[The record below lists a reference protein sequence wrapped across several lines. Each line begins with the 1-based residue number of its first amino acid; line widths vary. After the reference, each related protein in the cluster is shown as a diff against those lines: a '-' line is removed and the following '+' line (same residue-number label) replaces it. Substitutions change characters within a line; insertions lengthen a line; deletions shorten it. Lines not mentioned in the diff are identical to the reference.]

1 MERSFVF
8 VKIVIR
14 NIYECEQ
21 KKEKGRYQLQLVTP
35 IVKLTNFSIT
45 QGELIMNTFTIEF
58 KGPKDLA
65 KKIAEYNELM
75 NGAKNQPMEPE
86 PIKVELV
93 VEEPKQE
100 AKKEPKQETTLKV
113 VEEPQP
119 ERDEPVEEV
128 AEVPVTNFEGE
139 PLEVKTEKV
148 EEPAENELDVDTTEV
163 DPQVYWN
170 DFKGWLKHV
179 GAEGVKAALEVF
191 RNHGVNGKPNS
202 GDLTPEIMQ
211 ELNALMGK

>member
-14 NIYECEQ
+14 HIYECEQ

-75 NGAKNQPMEPE
+75 NPKSIEELAAK
-86 PIKVELV
+86 VA
-93 VEEPKQE
+93 EEPKKE
-100 AKKEPKQETTLKV
+100 VKPEPKKETTPKV
-113 VEEPQP
+113 VKEPQP
-119 ERDEPVEEV
+119 EPVEAKEEPAEEV
-128 AEVPVTNFEGE
+128 AEVPVTNFHGE
-139 PLEVKTEKV
+139 PVEV
-148 EEPAENELDVDTTEV
+148 EEPAETELDVETAEV

-170 DFKGWLKHV
+170 DFKDWLKHV
-179 GAEGVKAALEVF
+179 GAEGVKAALDVF
-191 RNHGVNGKPNS
+191 RNHGVNSKPNS

>member
-14 NIYECEQ
+14 HIYECEQ

-100 AKKEPKQETTLKV
+100 AKKEPKQETTPKV
-113 VEEPQP
+113 VKEPQP
-119 ERDEPVEEV
+119 ERIEVEGPVGEV
-128 AEVPVTNFEGE
+128 AEVPVTNFHGE
-139 PLEVKTEKV
+139 PVEV
-148 EEPAENELDVDTTEV
+148 EEPAETELDVETAEV

-170 DFKGWLKHV
+170 DFKDWLKHV
-179 GAEGVKAALEVF
+179 GAEGVKAALDVF

>member
-1 MERSFVF
+1 
-8 VKIVIR
+8 
-14 NIYECEQ
+14 
-21 KKEKGRYQLQLVTP
+21 
-35 IVKLTNFSIT
+35 
-45 QGELIMNTFTIEF
+45 MNTFTIEF

-75 NGAKNQPMEPE
+75 NPKSIE
-86 PIKVELV
+86 ELAVKV

-100 AKKEPKQETTLKV
+100 VKEEPKQETAPKV
-113 VEEPQP
+113 VEETKP
-119 ERDEPVEEV
+119 EPVEVVEPVEEV

-139 PLEVKTEKV
+139 PVEAKAEEVEQPTET
-148 EEPAENELDVDTTEV
+148 ELDLETAEV

-170 DFKGWLKHV
+170 DFKDWLKHV
-179 GAEGVKAALEVF
+179 GAEGVKAALDVF

>member
-1 MERSFVF
+1 
-8 VKIVIR
+8 
-14 NIYECEQ
+14 
-21 KKEKGRYQLQLVTP
+21 
-35 IVKLTNFSIT
+35 
-45 QGELIMNTFTIEF
+45 MNTFTIEF

-75 NGAKNQPMEPE
+75 NPKSIE
-86 PIKVELV
+86 ELAVKV
-93 VEEPKQE
+93 VEEPKKE
-100 AKKEPKQETTLKV
+100 VKSEPKEETTPKV

-119 ERDEPVEEV
+119 EPVKEKAELAEEV
-128 AEVPVTNFEGE
+128 TEVPVTNFDGE
-139 PLEVKTEKV
+139 PVEVKAEEV
-148 EEPAENELDVDTTEV
+148 EEPTETELDVETAEV

-170 DFKGWLKHV
+170 DFKDWLKHV
-179 GAEGVKAALEVF
+179 GAEGVKAALDVF

>member
-1 MERSFVF
+1 
-8 VKIVIR
+8 
-14 NIYECEQ
+14 
-21 KKEKGRYQLQLVTP
+21 
-35 IVKLTNFSIT
+35 
-45 QGELIMNTFTIEF
+45 MNTFTIEF

-75 NGAKNQPMEPE
+75 NPTEIAE
-86 PIKVELV
+86 V
-93 VEEPKQE
+93 VEEPKKDVKPE
-100 AKKEPKQETTLKV
+100 PKKETTPKV
-113 VEEPQP
+113 VEETKP
-119 ERDEPVEEV
+119 EPVKEA

-139 PLEVKTEKV
+139 PV
-148 EEPAENELDVDTTEV
+148 EAKPEPVEQPTENELDVDTAEV

-170 DFKGWLKHV
+170 DFKDWLKHV
-179 GAEGVKAALEVF
+179 GAEGVKAALDVF

>member
-1 MERSFVF
+1 
-8 VKIVIR
+8 
-14 NIYECEQ
+14 
-21 KKEKGRYQLQLVTP
+21 
-35 IVKLTNFSIT
+35 
-45 QGELIMNTFTIEF
+45 MNTFNIEF
-58 KGPKDLA
+58 KNAKDLA

-75 NGAKNQPMEPE
+75 NPKSIE
-86 PIKVELV
+86 ELAVKV

-100 AKKEPKQETTLKV
+100 VKEEPKQETTPKV

-119 ERDEPVEEV
+119 ERIEVEGPIGEG

-139 PLEVKTEKV
+139 PVEVKAKEV
-148 EEPAENELDVDTTEV
+148 EEPSETELDVETAEI

-170 DFKGWLKHV
+170 DFKDWLKHV
-179 GAEGVKAALEVF
+179 GAEGVKAALDVF

>member
-1 MERSFVF
+1 
-8 VKIVIR
+8 
-14 NIYECEQ
+14 
-21 KKEKGRYQLQLVTP
+21 
-35 IVKLTNFSIT
+35 
-45 QGELIMNTFTIEF
+45 MNTFNIEF
-58 KGPKDLA
+58 KNAKDLA

-75 NGAKNQPMEPE
+75 NPKSIE
-86 PIKVELV
+86 ELAVKV

-100 AKKEPKQETTLKV
+100 VKEEPKKETTPKV

-119 ERDEPVEEV
+119 EPVEVKEEQAEEV

-139 PLEVKTEKV
+139 PVEV
-148 EEPAENELDVDTTEV
+148 EEPTETELDVETAEV

-170 DFKGWLKHV
+170 NFKDWLKHV
-179 GAEGVKAALEVF
+179 GAEGVKAALDVF

>member
-1 MERSFVF
+1 
-8 VKIVIR
+8 
-14 NIYECEQ
+14 
-21 KKEKGRYQLQLVTP
+21 
-35 IVKLTNFSIT
+35 
-45 QGELIMNTFTIEF
+45 MNTFTIEF

-75 NGAKNQPMEPE
+75 NPAEVAEVVGEPKKEAKPEQKKETAPKAVEETKPE
-86 PIKVELV
+86 PVEV
-93 VEEPKQE
+93 KEEP
-100 AKKEPKQETTLKV
+100 A
-113 VEEPQP
+113 
-119 ERDEPVEEV
+119 EEV

-139 PLEVKTEKV
+139 PVEAKAEEVEQPTET
-148 EEPAENELDVDTTEV
+148 ELDVATTEV

-170 DFKGWLKHV
+170 DFKDWLKHV
-179 GAEGVKAALEVF
+179 GAEGVKAALDIF

>member
-1 MERSFVF
+1 
-8 VKIVIR
+8 
-14 NIYECEQ
+14 
-21 KKEKGRYQLQLVTP
+21 
-35 IVKLTNFSIT
+35 
-45 QGELIMNTFTIEF
+45 MNTFTIEF

-75 NGAKNQPMEPE
+75 NPKSIE
-86 PIKVELV
+86 ELAVKV

-100 AKKEPKQETTLKV
+100 AKPEPKKETAPKV
-113 VEEPQP
+113 VEETEP
-119 ERDEPVEEV
+119 EPVEEEEPAEEV

-139 PLEVKTEKV
+139 PVEAKAEEI
-148 EEPAENELDVDTTEV
+148 EEPAETELDLETAEV
-163 DPQVYWN
+163 DPQVYWS
-170 DFKGWLKHV
+170 DFKDWLKHV
-179 GAEGVKAALEVF
+179 GAEGVKAALDVF

>member
-1 MERSFVF
+1 
-8 VKIVIR
+8 
-14 NIYECEQ
+14 
-21 KKEKGRYQLQLVTP
+21 
-35 IVKLTNFSIT
+35 
-45 QGELIMNTFTIEF
+45 MNTFTIEF

-75 NGAKNQPMEPE
+75 NPKSIE
-86 PIKVELV
+86 ELAVNV
-93 VEEPKQE
+93 VDEPKQE
-100 AKKEPKQETTLKV
+100 VKEEPKKETTPKA

-119 ERDEPVEEV
+119 EPVKEKEEPAEDA

-139 PLEVKTEKV
+139 PVEVKAEEV
-148 EEPAENELDVDTTEV
+148 EEPSETELDLETAEV
-163 DPQVYWN
+163 DPQVYWGS
-170 DFKGWLKHV
+170 FKDWLKHV
-179 GAEGVKAALEVF
+179 GAEGVKAALDVF

>member
-1 MERSFVF
+1 
-8 VKIVIR
+8 
-14 NIYECEQ
+14 
-21 KKEKGRYQLQLVTP
+21 
-35 IVKLTNFSIT
+35 
-45 QGELIMNTFTIEF
+45 MNTFTIEF

-75 NGAKNQPMEPE
+75 NPKSIE
-86 PIKVELV
+86 ELAVNV
-93 VEEPKQE
+93 VEEPKKE
-100 AKKEPKQETTLKV
+100 IEPKKETAPKV
-113 VEEPQP
+113 VEETKP
-119 ERDEPVEEV
+119 EPVEVVEPVEEV

-139 PLEVKTEKV
+139 PVEAKAEEV
-148 EEPAENELDVDTTEV
+148 EEPAENELDVDTAEV

-170 DFKGWLKHV
+170 DFKDWLKHV
-179 GAEGVKAALEVF
+179 GAEGVKAALDVF